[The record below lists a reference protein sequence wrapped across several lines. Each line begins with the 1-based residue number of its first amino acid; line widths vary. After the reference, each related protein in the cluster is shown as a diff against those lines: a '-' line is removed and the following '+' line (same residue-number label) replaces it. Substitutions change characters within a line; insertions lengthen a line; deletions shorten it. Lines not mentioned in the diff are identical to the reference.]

1 MRDGPQVWDRHSGR
15 EELGTAVMRVVQ
27 VGLGLWGRS
36 WADVVRDAEGAEL
49 AAVVDPA
56 PEAQLFAEVELGLL
70 PECRHASLGEALE
83 VIDCDCVLVVT
94 PPETHHEV
102 VVEALEAG
110 KHVLVEKPLDTTLS
124 GACTLVEAA
133 SRAGRTLMV
142 SQNYRFN
149 APFRT
154 VQGLVKNGVLGELAS
169 IKVGCRRDTRALFP
183 PDDFRYSMRH
193 PYVLD
198 MAVHHLDLLRAM
210 TGKEVCQIHGRSWG
224 APDSPFR
231 HHPAVAALIDL
242 EDGCPVL
249 YEGTWAHRGLETSW
263 NGEWE
268 VVGEGGLLTWS
279 GAGEDRNVGEVL
291 LQPWGEVPRP
301 VEQPRLALTERAAVL
316 QALIAAI
323 ESGEEPETD
332 ASDNLGSLAAMLGL
346 VESIESGAPV
356 EVGGFTE
363 TASGASNNAQEQE
376 RGT

>member
-1 MRDGPQVWDRHSGR
+1 
-15 EELGTAVMRVVQ
+15 MRVVQ

-36 WADVVRDAEGAEL
+36 WADVVRDAEGVEL

-56 PEAQLFAEVELGLL
+56 PEAHLLAEVELGLL

-83 VIDCDCVLVVT
+83 KIDCDCVIVVT

-124 GACTLVEAA
+124 GACTLVEVA
-133 SRAGRTLMV
+133 SRAGLTLMV

-149 APFRT
+149 APFRA
-154 VQGLVKNGVLGELAS
+154 VQGLVRNGVLGELAS

-193 PYVLD
+193 PYALD

-210 TGKEVCQIHGRSWG
+210 TGREVRRIHGRSWR

-231 HHPAVAALIDL
+231 HHPTLAALIDL
-242 EDGCPVL
+242 DDGTPVL
-249 YEGTWAHRGLETSW
+249 YEGTWAHRGPETSW

-268 VVGEGGLLTWS
+268 VVGEAGLLTWS
-279 GAGEDRNVGEVL
+279 GAREDRNVGEVL

-301 VEQPRLALTERAAVL
+301 VEQPQLALTERAAVL
-316 QALIAAI
+316 HAMITAI
-323 ESGEEPETD
+323 ESGEEPETT
-332 ASDNLGSLAAMLGL
+332 ASDNLGTLAAMLGL

-356 EVGGFTE
+356 ELGEFSE
-363 TASGASNNAQEQE
+363 TARRASRTTRGQEQE
-376 RGT
+376 RRT

>member
-1 MRDGPQVWDRHSGR
+1 
-15 EELGTAVMRVVQ
+15 MRVVQ
-27 VGLGLWGRS
+27 AGLGLWGRS
-36 WADVVRDAEGAEL
+36 WADVVRAAEGAEL

-56 PEAQLFAEVELGLL
+56 PEAQVFAEVELGLL
-70 PECRHASLGEALE
+70 PERRRASLGEALE

-149 APFRT
+149 APFRAA
-154 VQGLVKNGVLGELAS
+154 QGLVRSGVLGELVS

-193 PYVLD
+193 PYALD

-210 TGKEVCQIHGRSWG
+210 TGKEVRRIHGRSWR

-268 VVGEGGLLTWS
+268 VVGEAGLLTWS
-279 GAGEDRNVGEVL
+279 GAREDRNVGEVL
-291 LQPWGEVPRP
+291 LQPWGEMPRP
-301 VEQPRLALTERAAVL
+301 MEQPRLALTERAAVL
-316 QALIAAI
+316 RALIAAI
-323 ESGEEPETD
+323 ESSEEPETA
-332 ASDNLGSLAAMLGL
+332 ASDNFGSLAAMLGL

-356 EVGGFTE
+356 ELGGFTE
-363 TASGASNNAQEQE
+363 TASGASNNTQEQE

>member
-1 MRDGPQVWDRHSGR
+1 M
-15 EELGTAVMRVVQ
+15 
-27 VGLGLWGRS
+27 
-36 WADVVRDAEGAEL
+36 VRDAEGVEL

-56 PEAQLFAEVELGLL
+56 PEAHLLAEVELGLL

-83 VIDCDCVLVVT
+83 MIDCDCVIVVT

-124 GACTLVEAA
+124 GACTLVEVA
-133 SRAGRTLMV
+133 SRAGLTLMV

-149 APFRT
+149 APFRA
-154 VQGLVKNGVLGELAS
+154 VQGLVRNGVLGELAS

-193 PYVLD
+193 PYALD

-210 TGKEVCQIHGRSWG
+210 TGKEVRRIYGRSWR

-231 HHPAVAALIDL
+231 HHPTVAALIDL
-242 EDGCPVL
+242 EDGIPVL
-249 YEGTWAHRGLETSW
+249 YEGTWAHRGPETSW

-268 VVGEGGLLTWS
+268 IAGEAGLLTWS
-279 GAGEDRNVGEVL
+279 GAREDRNVGEVL
-291 LQPWGEVPRP
+291 LEPWGEVPRP

-323 ESGEEPETD
+323 ESGEKPETV
-332 ASDNLGSLAAMLGL
+332 ASDNLGSLAAMLSL
-346 VESIESGAPV
+346 VESIESSAPA
-356 EVGGFTE
+356 EIGEFTE
-363 TASGASNNAQEQE
+363 AQE

>member
-1 MRDGPQVWDRHSGR
+1 
-15 EELGTAVMRVVQ
+15 VQ

-36 WADVVRDAEGAEL
+36 WADVVREAQGAEL

-56 PEAQLFAEVELGLL
+56 PEARLLAEVELGLP

-83 VIDCDCVLVVT
+83 KIDCDCVLVVT
-94 PPETHHEV
+94 PPETHHRV
-102 VVEALEAG
+102 VAEALEAD

-124 GACTLVEAA
+124 GARTLVEAA
-133 SRAGRTLMV
+133 SRAGRILMV

-149 APFRT
+149 APFRAA
-154 VQGLVKNGVLGELAS
+154 QGLVRSGVLGEVAS
-169 IKVGCRRDTRALFP
+169 IRIRCRRDTRTLFP

-193 PYVLD
+193 PYALD

-210 TGKEVCQIHGRSWG
+210 TGREVRRIHGRSWH

-231 HHPAVAALIDL
+231 HHPAVVALIDL
-242 EDGCPVL
+242 EDGTPVL
-249 YEGTWAHRGLETSW
+249 YEGTWAHRGPETSW

-268 VVGEGGLLTWS
+268 IVGEAGFLTWS
-279 GAGEDRNVGEVL
+279 GAREGRNAGEVL
-291 LQPWGEVPRP
+291 LELWGEPARA
-301 VEQPRLALTERAAVL
+301 VEQPQLALTERAAVL

-323 ESGEEPETD
+323 ESGEKPETA

-346 VESIESGAPV
+346 VESIEGGEPV
-356 EVGGFTE
+356 ELEGFTE
-363 TASGASNNAQEQE
+363 TARRASTTTHGQTQE

>member
-1 MRDGPQVWDRHSGR
+1 MGNV
-15 EELGTAVMRVVQ
+15 VRVVQ

-56 PEAQLFAEVELGLL
+56 PVTHLLAEDELGLP
-70 PECRHASLGEALE
+70 PESCHASLGEALE
-83 VIDCDCVLVVT
+83 KTACDCVLVVT
-94 PPETHHEV
+94 PPGTHHEV
-102 VVEALEAG
+102 VVEALEGG

-124 GACTLVEAA
+124 GACALVEAA
-133 SRAGRTLMV
+133 SRAGCILMV

-149 APFRT
+149 APFRAA
-154 VQGLVKNGVLGELAS
+154 QGLVRSGVLGELAS

-193 PYVLD
+193 PYALD

-210 TGKEVCQIHGRSWG
+210 TGRELRRIHGRSWR

-231 HHPAVAALIDL
+231 HHPTVAALIDL
-242 EDGCPVL
+242 EDGTPIV
-249 YEGTWAHRGLETSW
+249 YEGTWAHRGPETSW

-268 VVGEGGLLTWS
+268 VVGEAGLLTWS
-279 GAGEDRNVGEVL
+279 GAREDRNVGEVL
-291 LQPWGEVPRP
+291 LESWGEVPRA

-316 QALIAAI
+316 QALISAI
-323 ESGEEPETD
+323 ESGEEPETA

-346 VESIESGAPV
+346 IESIESGVPA
-356 EVGGFTE
+356 EVREFTE
-363 TASGASNNAQEQE
+363 TASRASRGTCGQEQE
-376 RGT
+376 RRT